1 MADRVWQVRT
11 PSGRDFVVDDFA
23 IDVLNLIAESAD
35 TQWWALMRTPH
46 LTGAGVKDLYLHAC
60 ALAGDE
66 VPDPLTGRILDAA
79 FTQVDDDL
87 PDEFE
92 DGLPKAEADQE
103 TTSSSGS
110 QTDTDGRPTK

>member
-1 MADRVWQVRT
+1 
-11 PSGRDFVVDDFA
+11 
-23 IDVLNLIAESAD
+23 
-35 TQWWALMRTPH
+35 
-46 LTGAGVKDLYLHAC
+46 
-60 ALAGDE
+60 
-66 VPDPLTGRILDAA
+66 LTGRILDAA